1 MKYLLLLSVF
11 IFSYSCSKR
20 EKNDFISGTVETAA
34 QDTLTVRNIKKNCHQ
49 NISRNI
55 YQYIL
60 CSGWSLNEHQI
71 KNMLSLGKKDESP
84 EISNLLIHDDPSW
97 ISADVTIHGK
107 PFTTEIHSMSYYYL
121 TDKNG
126 NRERYT
132 FNDGDREKVKAYFTR
147 ILSEDDDEAYEEKL
161 KKAKRKMEI
170 RAADLHEWK
179 GIYIFDNNNYE
190 QLYKKYTLTIE
201 DHKII
206 LFEGNLPGCEIYGI
220 PFLFNN
226 QLYMYYNAT
235 QTYCPGYENSFTD
248 HLQDGDLICKIY
260 WHDHKMYMESP
271 VIPYWNDSDADFI
284 QNTPI
289 RLDTK

>member
-1 MKYLLLLSVF
+1 MKYLLLLSAF
-11 IFSYSCSKR
+11 IFSCSCSKIG
-20 EKNDFISGTVETAA
+20 KNDSIPGTVKAA
-34 QDTLTVRNIKKNCHQ
+34 SPDTLTVRNIKKNCHQ
-49 NISRNI
+49 NIPRNM

-60 CSGWSLNEHQI
+60 CSEWSLHEHQI
-71 KNMLSLGKKDESP
+71 KNILSLGKKDESP

-97 ISADVTIHGK
+97 ISAEVTIHGK
-107 PFTTEIHSMSYYYL
+107 PFTTEIHSMSYYYM

-132 FNDGDREKVKAYFTR
+132 FDDGDREKVQAYFIR

-161 KKAKRKMEI
+161 NKAKRKIETH
-170 RAADLHEWK
+170 AADLHPWK
-179 GIYIFDNNNYE
+179 GIYNFDNNHYE
-190 QLYKKYTLTIE
+190 QLYKKYTLAIDDDKMVLSE
-201 DHKII
+201 S
-206 LFEGNLPGCEIYGI
+206 NLPGCEIYGI

-248 HLQDGDLICKIY
+248 RLQDGDLICKIY
-260 WHDHKMYMESP
+260 WNDHKMYLESP
-271 VIPYWNDSDADFI
+271 VIPYWNDFNSDFI
-284 QNTPI
+284 RNTPI